1 MNPSPYERCCC
12 IGWANPCEVCEDK
25 LTFSEKGKKV
35 RLSLRRGDEGKAI
48 VIDGCVITDK
58 GLKCDGL
65 FLFKSACGKKFSCL
79 VELKGARDIPHAFAQ
94 LACVMHERSEYQ
106 EIIQSFKGDER
117 GVVVERTVIITN
129 GSLSKTQRERLE
141 RKYDI
146 RVAEIIHGEA
156 TSKIPDLR
164 ERLFSN

>member
-25 LTFSEKGKKV
+25 LTFSEKGK
-35 RLSLRRGDEGKAI
+35 
-48 VIDGCVITDK
+48 
-58 GLKCDGL
+58 
-65 FLFKSACGKKFSCL
+65 
-79 VELKGARDIPHAFAQ
+79 
-94 LACVMHERSEYQ
+94 
-106 EIIQSFKGDER
+106 
-117 GVVVERTVIITN
+117 
-129 GSLSKTQRERLE
+129 
-141 RKYDI
+141 YDI